1 MRVGQNIYTGEPRS
15 AVHLGV
21 SMQVHPVAPTAGEQI
36 RELRS
41 CVDTLEMWPH
51 GLAII
56 AATVCQSLDGGF
68 SGSGMEKGEI

>member
-1 MRVGQNIYTGEPRS
+1 MHLRVS
-15 AVHLGV
+15 

-41 CVDTLEMWPH
+41 CVDTLEKWPH

-56 AATVCQSLDGGF
+56 AATVCQSLYGGF
-68 SGSGMEKGEI
+68 SGSGREKGEI